1 MSKYT
6 RQFKLSA
13 IQAFLQR
20 GIGYRFIAAQFQ
32 MDPSLLRR
40 WVQAYRIH
48 GEASLSRHAQTFS
61 PEFKL
66 SVLERK
72 WRDKLSLRET
82 AAVFNL
88 THSSQIGIWE
98 AQYYS
103 GGIKALIAGNK
114 GPRNVM
120 IKPSTPPASTSPKS
134 EEELSYAELLAK
146 LRHAEMEIAYLKKK
160 RTARGEGETEEGREE
175 KVLIISALRTRFPLD
190 GLLKPAGLARST
202 YYYQRKLMAAGDK
215 LAALKDRIREIQQ
228 RHKGRYGYRRM
239 TATLHSVGHAV
250 NSKVVRRLM
259 AELDLKCTVRVK
271 KYKSYR
277 GEPGRIAPNKMERKF
292 TAEEPNRRWVTDVTE
307 FKVAGEKLYLSPVLD
322 LFNGEIVA
330 HQIDTSPH
338 YPLVGQMLK
347 QALSRLPEGARPML
361 HSDQGWQYQ
370 YYRYR
375 NRLEEMGLEQSMS
388 RKGNCLDN
396 ARMESFFGT
405 LKTEMYHAQRFASIE
420 DLSAA
425 IDEYIDYYNHDR
437 IKMGLAGLS
446 PVAYRNQA
454 AAA

>member
-1 MSKYT
+1 MARQVVVARNGGCFQPDAFQPDRHMGSAVLQWRYQSSDSREQGTAKRHDQTIHPT
-6 RQFKLSA
+6 RQHLA
-13 IQAFLQR
+13 QVRGRTLVRRTAGQA
-20 GIGYRFIAAQFQ
+20 A
-32 MDPSLLRR
+32 SRR
-40 WVQAYRIH
+40 DGDR
-48 GEASLSRHAQTFS
+48 L
-61 PEFKL
+61 P
-66 SVLERK
+66 RK
-72 WRDKLSLRET
+72 
-82 AAVFNL
+82 V
-88 THSSQIGIWE
+88 
-98 AQYYS
+98 
-103 GGIKALIAGNK
+103 
-114 GPRNVM
+114 
-120 IKPSTPPASTSPKS
+120 
-134 EEELSYAELLAK
+134 
-146 LRHAEMEIAYLKKK
+146 K

>member
-190 GLLKPAGLARST
+190 GLLKLAGLARST

-307 FKVAGEKLYLSPVLD
+307 FKVAGEKLYLSPVLG

-338 YPLVGQMLK
+338 YPLVGQMLE

-405 LKTEMYHAQRFASIE
+405 LKTEMYHGQRFASIE

>member
-1 MSKYT
+1 MIA
-6 RQFKLSA
+6 SA
-13 IQAFLQR
+13 
-20 GIGYRFIAAQFQ
+20 
-32 MDPSLLRR
+32 
-40 WVQAYRIH
+40 
-48 GEASLSRHAQTFS
+48 
-61 PEFKL
+61 
-66 SVLERK
+66 
-72 WRDKLSLRET
+72 
-82 AAVFNL
+82 
-88 THSSQIGIWE
+88 
-98 AQYYS
+98 
-103 GGIKALIAGNK
+103 
-114 GPRNVM
+114 
-120 IKPSTPPASTSPKS
+120 
-134 EEELSYAELLAK
+134 
-146 LRHAEMEIAYLKKK
+146 
-160 RTARGEGETEEGREE
+160 
-175 KVLIISALRTRFPLD
+175 
-190 GLLKPAGLARST
+190 
-202 YYYQRKLMAAGDK
+202 DK
-215 LAALKDRIREIQQ
+215 LAPLKDRIREIQE

-239 TATLHSVGHAV
+239 TATLRSVGHVV

-277 GEPGRIAPNKMERKF
+277 GQPGRIAPNKMERKF
-292 TAEEPNRRWVTDVTE
+292 TAEKPNTRWVTDVTE

-338 YPLVGQMLK
+338 YPLVGQMLE
-347 QALSRLPEGARPML
+347 QALSRLPEGAKPML

-375 NRLEEMGLEQSMS
+375 NRLEEKGLEQSMS

-405 LKTEMYHAQRFASIE
+405 LKTEMYHGQRFASIVE
-420 DLSAA
+420 LSAA

-446 PVAYRNQA
+446 PVEYRNQA